1 MKLSK
6 LPFLGGL
13 MSRRRIRL
21 NPYVMV
27 RVLPLLIGMIIV
39 AAVCSIA
46 SLVGVVG
53 SIVERVGAADRTMAS
68 FFTPQVL
75 AWKPQ
80 ILRWSEAYGLDP
92 NLTATVMQIESCG
105 NPHAVSPSGA
115 QGLFQVMPNHFAAG
129 EDMQNPETNARR
141 GLEYLAESLLQSKGD
156 VGRALAGYNGG
167 HGVIGL
173 DPSQWSAETQRYAYW
188 GGGIFAD
195 ASSGKAES
203 ARLEEW
209 LAAGG
214 SELCRKAG

>member
-1 MKLSK
+1 MN
-6 LPFLGGL
+6 
-13 MSRRRIRL
+13 RRRIRL
-21 NPYVMV
+21 NPYVLA
-27 RVLPLLIGMIIV
+27 RVLPLVIGLGIV
-39 AAVCSIA
+39 AAVCTIA
-46 SLVGVVG
+46 SLAGVVG
-53 SIVERVGAADRTMAS
+53 SAVAGAVAAASDRPLAS

-75 AWKPQ
+75 EWKPQ

-105 NPHAVSPSGA
+105 NPRAVSPSGA
-115 QGLFQVMPNHFAAG
+115 QGLFQVMPNHFADG
-129 EDMQNPETNARR
+129 EDMQDPETNARR

-195 ASSGKAES
+195 ASGGKADS
-203 ARLEEW
+203 PRLKEW

-214 SELCRKAG
+214 SGLCRKAG

>member
-1 MKLSK
+1 MN
-6 LPFLGGL
+6 
-13 MSRRRIRL
+13 RRRIRL
-21 NPYVMV
+21 NPYVLA
-27 RVLPLLIGMIIV
+27 RVLPLVIGLGIV
-39 AAVCSIA
+39 AAVCTIA

-53 SIVERVGAADRTMAS
+53 SAVASAVAAASDRPLAS

-105 NPHAVSPSGA
+105 NPRAVSPSGA

-129 EDMQNPETNARR
+129 EDMQDPETNARR

-173 DPSQWSAETQRYAYW
+173 DPSQWSAETRRYAYW
-188 GGGIFAD
+188 GGGIYTD
-195 ASSGKAES
+195 ASGGKAES
-203 ARLEEW
+203 PRLDEW

-214 SELCRKAG
+214 SDLCRKAG